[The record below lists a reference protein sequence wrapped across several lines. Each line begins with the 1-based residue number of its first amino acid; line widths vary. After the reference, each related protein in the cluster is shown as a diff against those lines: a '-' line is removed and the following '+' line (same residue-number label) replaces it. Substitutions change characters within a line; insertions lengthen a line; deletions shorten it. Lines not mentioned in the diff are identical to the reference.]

1 VQVAGVVTADALIQ
15 ACEEGGPA
23 GPPPCSQTSSLLE
36 RPDEPLSVGVA
47 LGVAVAREGL
57 ADAHGGA
64 VAHKR
69 RVRSADS
76 LSGIRLKL
84 WSETPSGNC
93 RFTARLSATSQHH
106 HSGPAGLDS
115 VDLVTSDRK
124 PASSQRRFAIQVPE
138 LPRICPRLPGSEN
151 DQAKSPSGLSLPSR
165 NSRPVHGDVE
175 AREQV
180 RSGRVDSSEFRFA
193 ARCGHE
199 SDAYVLLLE
208 KALSSS
214 TRIRARSP
222 PMVRGRD
229 RGTVATASSKAA
241 TAARVSTD
249 ATPATATTASVITN
263 SIAFTTSPNP
273 HHRGCSYRAD
283 RHAARRSG
291 GARRARPPG

>member
-1 VQVAGVVTADALIQ
+1 MRMAAQSRI
-15 ACEEGGPA
+15 
-23 GPPPCSQTSSLLE
+23 
-36 RPDEPLSVGVA
+36 
-47 LGVAVAREGL
+47 
-57 ADAHGGA
+57 
-64 VAHKR
+64 R

-180 RSGRVDSSEFRFA
+180 RSGRVDSSA
-193 ARCGHE
+193 SA
-199 SDAYVLLLE
+199 
-208 KALSSS
+208 SS
-214 TRIRARSP
+214 ASP
-222 PMVRGRD
+222 P
-229 RGTVATASSKAA
+229 AAA
-241 TAARVSTD
+241 TR
-249 ATPATATTASVITN
+249 ATPTYCCW
-263 SIAFTTSPNP
+263 
-273 HHRGCSYRAD
+273 R
-283 RHAARRSG
+283 RRSLLRPG
-291 GARRARPPG
+291 SEHAHRRWCAGEIVVP